1 MTIAQIR
8 PVHNIHPAVLSAQAA
23 PQDEQ
28 AARLEAGFQLLRQ
41 CHALY
46 KAWPPAP
53 AEGPPPGT
61 ALADALLVRCGSLPS
76 LAMHDCVL
84 RSQTNPRVLYC

>member
-1 MTIAQIR
+1 MIPGPRSDR
-8 PVHNIHPAVLSAQAA
+8 PVHNIHPALLSAQAA
-23 PQDEQ
+23 PLGEH

-41 CHALY
+41 CHALH

-61 ALADALLVRCGSLPS
+61 ALADALLVRYGTLQS
-76 LAMHDCVL
+76 LAMHDWCDAIAN
-84 RSQTNPRVLYC
+84 QT